1 MAKIWVG
8 QLWSQSNQ
16 ALLVPYCDISTCIAA
31 FATLEHHQ
39 LSLTIGLLS
48 CLFCGLLLPP
58 PLPILNGV
66 RPCYLTMHD

>member
-16 ALLVPYCDISTCIAA
+16 ALLVPYCDISTCIVA

-48 CLFCGLLLPP
+48 CLFLWPAITPSPP
-58 PLPILNGV
+58 NLEWCAAMLFN
-66 RPCYLTMHD
+66 DA